1 MRQYRSVAA
10 TGARAAAWIK
20 SAAFSV
26 IISTQALM
34 WAETKDRAWP
44 WHGRRA
50 ALRHPDRASSGSPDD
65 ARSGNAAGDRGAAR
79 RLFSER
85 GYFATKVDDIA
96 ALAR

>member
-26 IISTQALM
+26 IIIIIIISTQALM

-44 WHGRRA
+44 RHL
-50 ALRHPDRASSGSPDD
+50 LRCEINCPIDRTASEK
-65 ARSGNAAGDRGAAR
+65 
-79 RLFSER
+79 LQ
-85 GYFATKVDDIA
+85 
-96 ALAR
+96 